1 MEGKSFKSFIF
12 FIFFIFSLDFSV
24 AYFPSVLD
32 HNTSAVVAQNL
43 DILGNLALVVVVGSF
58 EEPFVD
64 SLEGNLVG
72 SFVLAVLPDA
82 HNFGKDVAAVDCSL
96 LDTPR
101 LVDSYRT
108 SEVHGGKVC
117 YGNLLDGDCRDGL

>member
-12 FIFFIFSLDFSV
+12 YMDFSA

-32 HNTSAVVAQNL
+32 HNKSTVAAQNL
-43 DILGNLALVVVVGSF
+43 DILGSLALVVVVDSF
-58 EEPFVD
+58 GEPFVD

-72 SFVLAVLPDA
+72 SSALAVLPDA

-108 SEVHGGKVC
+108 FEVHGGKVC

>member
-12 FIFFIFSLDFSV
+12 YIFFIFSLDFSA

-32 HNTSAVVAQNL
+32 RSTSVVAAQNSDILGSLALAVVA
-43 DILGNLALVVVVGSF
+43 DSF
-58 EEPFVD
+58 GEPFVD
-64 SLEGNLVG
+64 SLKGNLVG
-72 SFVLAVLPDA
+72 SFVLAVQPDA

-101 LVDSYRT
+101 LVDNYRT
-108 SEVHGGKVC
+108 FEVHGGKVC